1 MQDSTADDESFS
13 DRYFMDG
20 TGGDRVT
27 DRSEQEALLDILVKT
42 EKTHSLSTAKAQK
55 DLQEAWGWTMPTEA
69 LRVL

>member
-1 MQDSTADDESFS
+1 
-13 DRYFMDG
+13 MDG

-42 EKTHSLSTAKAQK
+42 EKTHSLSTARAQK